1 VVLHLEHVFS
11 PPLQF
16 VVLPQDGT
24 TPPLSLARPKK
35 PKAGTLGRATQVFAN
50 HFPVKCSLR
59 EASHYDVD
67 VVGKKKAMRDAEGGE
82 PQKPIRG
89 GRADRGEKALPTDL
103 LR

>member
-1 VVLHLEHVFS
+1 VSLL
-11 PPLQF
+11 
-16 VVLPQDGT
+16 QDGT
-24 TPPLSLARPKK
+24 TPPMSLDRPKK
-35 PKAGTLGRATQVFAN
+35 PKPGTVGRSTQVFAN

-67 VVGKKKAMRDAEGGE
+67 VVGKKKAMQDAEEGA
-82 PQKPIRG
+82 PPPKPVRG